1 VVTVG
6 GIDRTS
12 TETEEKTQVSTE
24 AKYHEKYD
32 DYWAKNDIAVIKLAK
47 PFTLSKTFKNSN
59 STLIN

>member
-12 TETEEKTQVSTE
+12 AETEEKSQVSKV

-32 DYWAKNDIAVIKLAK
+32 DYWVNNDIAVIKLPQ
-47 PFTLSKTFKNSN
+47 PFTLSNYLN
-59 STLIN
+59 